1 MNDKKQF
8 LSGSRVEPPAIRKGM
23 EIDGIIDSTFLA
35 YNAGKLQKA
44 CRLFAERFL
53 HEDVTVGVAF
63 AGALTPAG
71 LGRSCLIPL
80 VQNGFIDWMVTTGA
94 NLYHDAHYGLGLAIR
109 RGHHEMDDRDLWKE
123 RVVRIYDVLIAF
135 DDLLATDQFIREILS
150 QPEFRKEMS
159 TAELHHLIGK
169 YLVEREKKVG
179 AENTCL
185 LTAAYRSGVPL
196 YVPSPGDSS
205 IALNIAELDLRGL
218 GPKVDVSRD
227 VNETASIIH
236 HAKKDDGKTAILILG
251 GGAPKNFALQ
261 TEPQL
266 QDILG
271 FVIKGFDYYIQ
282 VTDAR
287 TDTGGLSGATPSE
300 AVSWGKVNPE
310 LLPDAVMLFCDST
323 VALPLMTA
331 YALNRRDSRPLKR
344 LYDRREEMF
353 GTLKEDFFVRQKEM
367 GRISSK

>member
-1 MNDKKQF
+1 MSDREQY
-8 LSGSRVEPPAIRKGM
+8 LSGRKVDPAGIEPRM
-23 EIDGIIDSTFLA
+23 QVDQLIDSTFLA

-53 HEDVTVGVAF
+53 EENVTVGLSF

-71 LGRSCLIPL
+71 LSGSCLVPL
-80 VQNGFIDWMVTTGA
+80 VQHGFVDWIVTTGA

-109 RGHHEMDDRDLWKE
+109 QGDHKMDDRDLWKK

-135 DDLLATDQFIREILS
+135 DDLLATDKFLREILAQS
-150 QPEFRKEMS
+150 EFRREMS
-159 TAELHHLIGK
+159 TAELHNGIGR
-169 YLVEREKKVG
+169 YLVEREKQLG
-179 AENTCL
+179 LENSCL
-185 LTAAYRSGVPL
+185 LTAAYRTGVPL
-196 YVPSPGDSS
+196 YVASPGDSS
-205 IALNIAELDLRGL
+205 IALNIAELELRGL
-218 GPKVDVSRD
+218 GPKIDVSRD
-227 VNETASIIH
+227 VNEAAAIVH
-236 HAKKDDGKTAILILG
+236 GARDNDGKNAILILG

-271 FVIKGFDYYIQ
+271 FDIKGFEHYIQ

-287 TDTGGLSGATPSE
+287 PDTGGLSGATPSE

-310 LLPDAVMLFCDST
+310 LLPDAVQVFCDTT

-331 YALNRRDSRPLKR
+331 YAINRREPRPLKR
-344 LYDRREEMF
+344 LYDRRETLFE
-353 GTLKEDFFVRQKEM
+353 TLKSEFLIHQKKI
-367 GRISSK
+367 GRP